1 VFPKL
6 EEFIHEI
13 SESKGDKKIL
23 EEAETIEKRSN
34 EFYKKSVRG
43 ILNKNYQNIF
53 DILIE
58 EEEGHLNLIMQMSD
72 YMTLHGV
79 WSGLEEYFVNWGG
92 KEPDLALFT
101 TSFLGAFR
109 PYHPYQEAF
118 RRPYQEAFRLLHRPY

>member
-79 WSGLEEYFVNWGG
+79 WSGLEEYFVN
-92 KEPDLALFT
+92 
-101 TSFLGAFR
+101 
-109 PYHPYQEAF
+109 
-118 RRPYQEAFRLLHRPY
+118 